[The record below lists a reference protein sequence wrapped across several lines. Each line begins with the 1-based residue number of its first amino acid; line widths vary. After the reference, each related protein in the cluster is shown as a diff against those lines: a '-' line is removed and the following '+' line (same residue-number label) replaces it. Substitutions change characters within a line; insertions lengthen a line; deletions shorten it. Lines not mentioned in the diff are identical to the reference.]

1 MTPEHRADLK
11 RHLAADY
18 GDEFLFGY
26 AESSIGELEVRIFG
40 AQERIENLRELFA
53 LRREVRAERQAAAS

>member
-11 RHLAADY
+11 RHIADDP
-18 GDEFLFGY
+18 GDAFLIGY
-26 AESSIGELEVRIFG
+26 AESSIDELGVRIFG

-53 LRREVRAERQAAAS
+53 IRREVRAERRAAS